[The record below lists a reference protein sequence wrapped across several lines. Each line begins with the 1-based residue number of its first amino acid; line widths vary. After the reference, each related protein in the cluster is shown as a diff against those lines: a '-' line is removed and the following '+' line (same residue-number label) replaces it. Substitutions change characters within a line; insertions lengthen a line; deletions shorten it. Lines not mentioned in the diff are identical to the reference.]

1 MARAAILKK
10 CDPIEYFDGFLATE
24 NFPDGRPIDKFSEI
38 KIYPGTSWKKQRTVV
53 SEHGNVVVSITGRLI
68 LQRDNDS
75 PSMVFKFESPDKKAE
90 NSFSFVKTTLNSF
103 VKSNVFFDR
112 DQLKTDEEA
121 FRYQLRFTIT
131 IFTAEGFIMNA
142 ILTGLNALLLQIKI
156 PKNSFSFVKTT
167 LNSFVKSNV
176 FFDRDQLKTDEEA
189 FRYQLRFTITIFTAE
204 GFIMNAILTGLNALL
219 LQIKIPKVE
228 YQWLQTL
235 ERDEQTIDPKRI
247 KINENDCSKL
257 KLKEIPVYSVFGLYT
272 LRGQDKPLLLSD
284 PTFDMV
290 PFCASII
297 EMICI
302 SKGQILLSNVTGNHT
317 ISPELFEEAAMKALE
332 HHDEVVKS
340 LNSYVKVLNLD

>member
-90 NSFSFVKTTLNSF
+90 
-103 VKSNVFFDR
+103 
-112 DQLKTDEEA
+112 
-121 FRYQLRFTIT
+121 
-131 IFTAEGFIMNA
+131 
-142 ILTGLNALLLQIKI
+142 
-156 PKNSFSFVKTT
+156 NSFSFVKTT